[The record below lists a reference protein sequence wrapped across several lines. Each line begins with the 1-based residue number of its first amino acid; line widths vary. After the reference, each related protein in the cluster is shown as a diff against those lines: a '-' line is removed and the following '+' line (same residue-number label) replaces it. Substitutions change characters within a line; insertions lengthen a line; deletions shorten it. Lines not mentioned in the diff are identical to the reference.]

1 MSKIIPMDLEKEQK
15 QQEKSHVREETI
27 SKWLSSYIGETLSI
41 HEDVTHQILTEFTIT
56 FLSADKKDLDL
67 DYILSFRIGDN
78 AETRNLKDSEALIK
92 KLKYLQQRARDAKL
106 VQESLE
112 FMLHTDEEILD
123 ILRKSRQNK
132 IIAQLV
138 AEKISLYRKAPVPF
152 ILEAESL
159 EKELRQVLRE
169 WCCTKKECKEIFKQ
183 GLSLYIYAFELNRND
198 ISYDVY
204 GYDEKRNIWIG
215 VRGQLEIVPSSYG
228 ISSAL
233 SLIFGIFPTP
243 FSNFESLLLHA
254 LIRDIETKASEKGR
268 IIFKRTLGQGIYSLK
283 DHWIIVSGKKAIS
296 IHKENL
302 EQQALKSPLFEDH
315 FINMCDE
322 EWIDLTNL
330 SFDHSDKENSLKD
343 TFLQLQ
349 KIVAM
354 WEWENPEVVPY
365 LTSALMLALF
375 QHAMHWRPILYLS
388 GARGTGKTL
397 FSFFI
402 SDLFSGFCE
411 VVNKTTAHAIKQTF
425 GDNTRIGFLD
435 ELEHHSSEKHI
446 TDVLNLLK
454 TSCRGGY
461 SSFGTTS
468 KHARK
473 CYLNHMFFLAS
484 ISFPKCMESDLAI
497 KERII
502 PFKLKKK
509 DHKNIYL
516 PSAKE
521 LKDLGIEIIE
531 TMIQNWPSIE
541 EKVEMIRHPDFM
553 KAQMKNFNVSA
564 REIENF
570 TWISA
575 ILSLVNDIP
584 LKELRVVP
592 EWIDKHESSDIDA
605 ILYHILMKKVKDSL
619 ISDHVYLIKEHLL
632 KGKKASLPLEDVK
645 NAKEELRKN
654 YMAVFKDKKD
664 KLFLAIQSK
673 QAGFLLKGLPMF
685 AGMDIKTI
693 LGRNEAIKTDKARF
707 GEIVAHSILIPMQ
720 MIDKI
725 FKDFK

>member
-1 MSKIIPMDLEKEQK
+1 MSKIVQMDLEKEHK
-15 QQEKSHVREETI
+15 QQKKSQAREDI
-27 SKWLSSYIGETLSI
+27 VSKWVHAHIAETLSI
-41 HEDVTHQILTEFTIT
+41 HKAVIHQILTEFTIT

-67 DYILSFRIGDN
+67 DHILSFRIGDN

-92 KLKYLQQRARDAKL
+92 KLNYLQQRSRDAKL

-138 AEKISLYRKAPVPF
+138 AEKISLYRRAPIPF

-159 EKELRQVLRE
+159 EKELKQVLKE
-169 WCCTKKECKEIFKQ
+169 WCYTKKECKEIFKQ
-183 GLSLYIYAFELNRND
+183 GLSLYIYAFELNRKDLN
-198 ISYDVY
+198 YDVY
-204 GYDEKRNIWIG
+204 GYDEKRNIWMG
-215 VRGQLEIVPSSYG
+215 VRGQLEIIPSSYG
-228 ISSAL
+228 LFSAL

-243 FSNFESLLLHA
+243 FSDFESLLLKA
-254 LIRDIETKASEKGR
+254 LIRDIETKASAKGR
-268 IIFKRTLGQGIYSLK
+268 IVFKRTLGQGIYSIE
-283 DHWIIVSGKKAIS
+283 DHWVIVSGKKAIS

-322 EWIDLTNL
+322 EWIDLENL
-330 SFDHSDKENSLKD
+330 SFDHNEKESSLKE

-349 KIVAM
+349 NLVAM

-365 LTSALMLALF
+365 LTSAVMLALF
-375 QHAMHWRPILYLS
+375 QHAMHWRPIIYLS

-411 VVNKTTAHAIKQTF
+411 LINKTTAHAIKQTF

-446 TDVLNLLK
+446 TDVLNLMK
-454 TSCRGGY
+454 TACRGGY

-516 PSAKE
+516 PSEKV

-531 TMIQNWPSIE
+531 TMIQSWPSIE
-541 EKVEMIRHPDFM
+541 AKVEAIRHI
-553 KAQMKNFNVSA
+553 NVSA

-570 TWISA
+570 TWLSA
-575 ILSLVNDIP
+575 VMHLAKEKVSLE
-584 LKELRVVP
+584 ELRVVP

-605 ILYHILMKKVKDSL
+605 ILYHILMKKVKDNL
-619 ISDHVYLIKEHLL
+619 ISDHVYLVKEHLL
-632 KGKKASLPLEDVK
+632 KGKKSSLSLEDVK

-654 YMAVFKDKKD
+654 YMSVFKDKKD

-673 QAGFLLKGLPMF
+673 QAGFLLKGVSMF

-693 LGRNEAIKTDKARF
+693 LGRNEAIKTGKVWF
-707 GEIVAHSILIPMQ
+707 GGITVHAILIPMQ

-725 FKDFK
+725 FKTSK